1 MSEFWDVEAKN
12 ENQTGVT
19 PDKLDSYVK
28 SPIFKTVLE
37 TEYKTTIQPT
47 VHGCSVSYNMSG
59 TYSGTSTP
67 WTWGYTSYDNG
78 GYHDGSRRQIVIPE
92 GLGGLYLILS
102 DVSITPV
109 DVAGGPGPATQL
121 DMNIVV
127 VTSNAITN
135 PGGVA
140 TRSFGTG
147 LIAGPLDWS
156 SNKFLLLDEGDAVYI
171 SGGGIDGTIPAAG
184 DWTCPL
190 FDNHLSVIRF
200 PFGS

>member
-47 VHGCSVSYNMSG
+47 VYGCSVSYDMGGSYN
-59 TYSGTSTP
+59 GTSTP
-67 WTWGYTSYDNG
+67 WSWGYTSYDNG
-78 GYHDGSRRQIVIPE
+78 GYHDGSRRQIVIPT

-102 DVSITPV
+102 DVSITPLV
-109 DVAGGPGPATQL
+109 GPGAATQL

-135 PGGVA
+135 PSGTS

-147 LIAGPLDWS
+147 LVAGPLDWS
-156 SNKFLLLDEGDAVYI
+156 SNKFLLLDEGDAIYI
-171 SGGGIDGTIPAAG
+171 SGGGIDGSLSPPVG
-184 DWTCPL
+184 GNWTCPL